1 MTFPL
6 GLVAPPT
13 LRSIHLS
20 QIIPQTTELRLRD
33 VKSLLPTSTGRR
45 REQRAWYGQQAL
57 DNPSS
62 IMPSQRILHQ
72 VTLLYRH
79 LRGTSL
85 DTVEELLSLEGPHS
99 LCVWKALHLAWKGD
113 GTKVE
118 GFLPWQLAVDV
129 IGSVPPNGPAAVEY
143 QPVVKLATVDA
154 NGVPT
159 YSVPF
164 TFVLKTQGDYDAGA
178 PTASEVWFV
187 DQGQTFKIETAPTTS
202 EFLSVRFVPLLQMFE
217 GSEVDKQYTGDAP
230 GREPRGIVLLEATA

>member
-20 QIIPQTTELRLRD
+20 LIIPQTTELRLRD
-33 VKSLLPTSTGRR
+33 VKSLLETATGRR
-45 REQRAWYGQQAL
+45 REQRGWYGQQAL
-57 DNPSS
+57 DNPTSL
-62 IMPSQRILHQ
+62 MPTQRILHE

-79 LRGTSL
+79 LRGSSL

-99 LCVWKALHLAWKGD
+99 LCVWKAIHLAWKGD

-129 IGSVPPNGPAAVEY
+129 IGSVPPQGPAASTYE
-143 QPVVKLATVDA
+143 PIVKLATVDA
-154 NGVPT
+154 NGKAT

-164 TFVLKTQGDYDAGA
+164 TFVLKDQAAYDAGA
-178 PTASEVWFV
+178 PLATEVWFV
-187 DQGQTFKIETAPTTS
+187 DQGQTFKILTAPTTS
-202 EFLSVRFVPLLQMFE
+202 EFLSARFVPLLQMFE
-217 GSEVDKQYTGDAP
+217 QADVDKQYTGDAP
-230 GREPRGIVLLEATA
+230 GREPRGIVLLEAT